1 MISGLTHLG
10 LDSDRLRNRPGTGGT
25 GRVGTSQDVRWLGV
39 AIAAAKA
46 ILQLLFIPAYPFRS
60 LCLFTLDIL
69 VIYGL
74 IVHGH
79 RAEA

>member
-1 MISGLTHLG
+1 M
-10 LDSDRLRNRPGTGGT
+10 
-25 GRVGTSQDVRWLGV
+25 GTSQDVRWLGV